1 MTDRDRIVVIGAG
14 HNGLVCAAYLART
27 GREVL
32 VLEAADQTG
41 GMAMTREFAPG
52 FRASVAHL
60 LYLLDDSI
68 AKELVLE
75 RHGLE
80 MACDRVDSIAL
91 GEDGK
96 HLALSASGVEGSGLG
111 AADRNAYVEY
121 RRLMTKLAGF
131 VGTLNG
137 RLPAR
142 ITDRPRELFE
152 LGKLALRLRL
162 LGRDDMREFLRIA
175 AINIHDVLEEQ
186 FDNPLLKGA
195 LGLDAVLG
203 GFAGPRSNNTVF
215 AALHRMSG
223 SRAGVPG
230 IPRGGMGTVTDALAA
245 SARAAG
251 AEIRLGARVRRIT
264 SDDLSVSGIEL
275 EGGERIEATTVV
287 SNADPQTTV
296 LGLLGARH
304 VETEY
309 ARRFTNFRSR
319 GYAAKLHLALDGLP
333 VFAGLDTDRTGH
345 RLLIAPDLD
354 YVDRAFNPCKYGEFS
369 TRPVLE
375 ITVPSLHDPTLA
387 PEGKHLLSAVV
398 QYAPYELKSGW
409 DSGREAFFEAIL
421 DTLSRYA
428 PGIRQQVVAS
438 ELLLPRDLEQRFGL
452 TGGHWHHGEL
462 SLDQALMLRP
472 VPHAARY
479 RMPIEG
485 LFLCGAGAHPGGGVM
500 GHAGRNA
507 ARAILAGDA
516 S

>member
-230 IPRGGMGTVTDALAA
+230 IPLGGMGTVTDALAA

-251 AEIRLGARVRRIT
+251 AEIRLGARVRRIMSAAAGMPPSCT
-264 SDDLSVSGIEL
+264 SRWTDC
-275 EGGERIEATTVV
+275 
-287 SNADPQTTV
+287 PC
-296 LGLLGARH
+296 
-304 VETEY
+304 
-309 ARRFTNFRSR
+309 SR
-319 GYAAKLHLALDGLP
+319 ASTP
-333 VFAGLDTDRTGH
+333 TGPA
-345 RLLIAPDLD
+345 IA
-354 YVDRAFNPCKYGEFS
+354 C
-369 TRPVLE
+369 
-375 ITVPSLHDPTLA
+375 
-387 PEGKHLLSAVV
+387 
-398 QYAPYELKSGW
+398 
-409 DSGREAFFEAIL
+409 
-421 DTLSRYA
+421 
-428 PGIRQQVVAS
+428 
-438 ELLLPRDLEQRFGL
+438 
-452 TGGHWHHGEL
+452 
-462 SLDQALMLRP
+462 
-472 VPHAARY
+472 
-479 RMPIEG
+479 
-485 LFLCGAGAHPGGGVM
+485 
-500 GHAGRNA
+500 
-507 ARAILAGDA
+507 
-516 S
+516 